1 MEEERNLSLPKELTG
16 LSERLTLLRWRDPV
30 VFFTEVTGD
39 TPFSYQKEILKE
51 LPNMDLDKIL
61 ISAAGNTGKT
71 RLLADIALWSSTIL
85 SYIILK
91 QPYSAIIESGSQEQ
105 SRILYDYLK
114 TWIEN
119 NDILSKLVKGEPLK
133 TNTEFKNTS
142 FIKALPASWKSIFG
156 QHANLVLIDE
166 AVEAGEDLIE
176 DSLRVVATHK
186 PSRRIFSS
194 TPHTYNSKFVD
205 MWEKE
210 DEYKD
215 WKRYSWSAL
224 DCPLYT
230 EKVIEEARKKGDM
243 YFNVF
248 YLGKPYAL
256 IGTVIPIEKIKKCSR
271 GVGLFTYDEDFGYS
285 VMGIDWGWAP
295 DPTAISIIQRNDE
308 QVRLLYYR
316 EKLKEDPEVVVNWI
330 ENACKDY
337 KIDRIQSDS
346 IPGYSPITIKKNNHL
361 NVIPIE
367 ELVIFSKDN
376 QVIDI
381 HNTFEIGHRN
391 CWRKIKNI
399 RRHSYEGEILEI
411 RTIDSIVHVT
421 PNHPMILREGK
432 SVRADNLKIGD
443 KLATEDYSVNRI
455 SSGRGFFIGNEEL
468 AWFYGFFLAEGWAT
482 RKKYNISIGNT
493 NSKFLERV
501 KRVMENQLNVTM
513 SLYSDRRVPN
523 LNGNNKELAKFLRK
537 HFYSLNGEKKVPSF
551 IFQSPDNIIK
561 AFLEGVKDGDGRK
574 THPFQVSGKSMI
586 EIQGLLLLWEILE
599 GNNLKY
605 GVSSRKDKQEYK
617 LWINSRKGIKEK
629 GRIISIR
636 TRFYNGYVYD
646 LEMNREQF
654 TSGIGFCKI
663 HNSHNKH
670 MNALVRKRGLPLFEI
685 SFKGEKGMMQSN
697 LTSLFEREVIRIPE
711 QFVRFNWQL
720 RQYTYNTKGSDDLVD
735 SLMLACRQYRKGLS
749 SELYFKK
756 FSPVKKP
763 KKRMFIR
770 KV

>member
-1 MEEERNLSLPKELTG
+1 METKSLSLPKELTG
-16 LSERLTLLRWRDPV
+16 LSERLTLLRWRSPV

-39 TPFSYQKEILKE
+39 APFSYQKEILKE
-51 LPNMDLDKIL
+51 LPNMDLDKFLLCAAGNCIVKGTKISMSDGTFKNVEDVKENDIVLSFKNGKIVKRRVLKSKYSGIKKSIRLKTYLGSKIDVSFDHPILQRNGWRNAEEFTSYKSRHSKYKSISARDFDLPEYDISDEKIILLSRL
-61 ISAAGNTGKT
+61 ISEGHYGKRQTPKVTNNNVEYLKKVEDIVIKEFNCKPRWYRKENGFDLVLTFRNYKTSPIIDWLRELGIYEQVKENKEIPQIVFKFSNRQTKLFLYNFYIGDGHIELTKKIHRLNLFPGLSKKLGIQLLLLFSRLGMYGNLRKDKNQYWVRINRFKSWKEFENNRNTSEWTKIIKDLGEREVYDLTIEETECFISQGFVVHNTGKT

-91 QPYSAIIESGSQEQ
+91 QPYSVIIESGSQEQ

-256 IGTVIPIEKIKKCSR
+256 IGTVIPIEKIKNCSR
-271 GVGLFTYDEDFGYS
+271 GVDLFTYEKDFGYS

-295 DPTAISIIQRNDE
+295 DPTAISIIQRDDE

-316 EKLKEDPEVVVNWI
+316 EKLKEDPEVAVNWI
-330 ENACKDY
+330 ENACKEY
-337 KIDRIQSDS
+337 NIDRIQSD
-346 IPGYSPITIKKNNHL
+346 
-361 NVIPIE
+361 
-367 ELVIFSKDN
+367 
-376 QVIDI
+376 
-381 HNTFEIGHRN
+381 
-391 CWRKIKNI
+391 
-399 RRHSYEGEILEI
+399 
-411 RTIDSIVHVT
+411 
-421 PNHPMILREGK
+421 
-432 SVRADNLKIGD
+432 
-443 KLATEDYSVNRI
+443 
-455 SSGRGFFIGNEEL
+455 
-468 AWFYGFFLAEGWAT
+468 
-482 RKKYNISIGNT
+482 
-493 NSKFLERV
+493 
-501 KRVMENQLNVTM
+501 
-513 SLYSDRRVPN
+513 
-523 LNGNNKELAKFLRK
+523 
-537 HFYSLNGEKKVPSF
+537 
-551 IFQSPDNIIK
+551 
-561 AFLEGVKDGDGRK
+561 
-574 THPFQVSGKSMI
+574 
-586 EIQGLLLLWEILE
+586 
-599 GNNLKY
+599 
-605 GVSSRKDKQEYK
+605 
-617 LWINSRKGIKEK
+617 
-629 GRIISIR
+629 
-636 TRFYNGYVYD
+636 
-646 LEMNREQF
+646 
-654 TSGIGFCKI
+654 
-663 HNSHNKH
+663 SHNKH

-735 SLMLACRQYRKGLS
+735 SLLLACRQYRKGLS

-756 FSPVKKP
+756 FSSMKKRKKP
-763 KKRMFIR
+763 F
-770 KV
+770 